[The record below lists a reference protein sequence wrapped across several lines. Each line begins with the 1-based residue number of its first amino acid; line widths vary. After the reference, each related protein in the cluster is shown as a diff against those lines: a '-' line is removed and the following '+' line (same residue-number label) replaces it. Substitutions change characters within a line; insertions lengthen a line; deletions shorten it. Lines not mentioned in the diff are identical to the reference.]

1 MFKAKNYKKEF
12 SKIPDD
18 AKTFPVVVFD
28 LLKKLDLINALF
40 PNFKNTYSEGSE
52 EHNLLDILFELGRAD
67 LSVGRIIEGHINALL
82 LIDKYGTGLQK
93 KTYFDRAIQGDL
105 FGIWNTEM
113 EWERVELKKKDNNLF
128 LSGAKDFC
136 TGGLNINFAIINAA
150 HNKGP
155 RMVILPI
162 QKLTHLQEDWSH
174 WNPSG
179 MRASVSCRIDFTKTR
194 ITEDQLLGVVHDYYK
209 DPFFSWGAVRFSAV
223 QLGGAQSI
231 IDKVV
236 EDLVKRKRAG
246 DPYQKMRLGQ
256 LSILIET
263 GKLWINKAEKM
274 EALVNDVSH
283 SKTTVNFSNMM
294 RTLSTQTCEE
304 IISIAEKAIG
314 VQSYMKKH
322 PMEKTI
328 RDLRVYLKQAGPD
341 MALANVGEFLSKQK
355 NNHAN

>member
-1 MFKAKNYKKEF
+1 MFKAKNYQKEF
-12 SKIPDD
+12 SKLPDD

-28 LLKKLDLINALF
+28 LLKKLDLIISLF
-40 PNFKNTYSEGSE
+40 PNFFDANKAGSE
-52 EHNLLDILFELGRAD
+52 KQNMLDILFELGRAD
-67 LSVGRIIEGHINALL
+67 LSIGRIIEGHINALL
-82 LIDKYGTGLQK
+82 LINKYGTEAQK
-93 KTYFDRAIQGDL
+93 KMYFDRAIQGDL

-113 EWERVELKKKDNNLF
+113 EWERVELKKIDNNLI

-150 HNKGP
+150 HLKGP
-155 RMVILPI
+155 HMVILPI
-162 QKLTHLQEDWSH
+162 RKLTHLKEDWSH

-179 MRASVSCRIDFTKTR
+179 MRASVSCRIDFTNTR
-194 ITEDQLLGVVHDYYK
+194 ITEDQLLGNIHDYYK
-209 DPFFSWGAVRFSAV
+209 EPFFSWGAVRFSAV

-231 IDKVV
+231 IDTVI

-256 LSILIET
+256 LNILMET
-263 GKLWINKAEKM
+263 GKLWIAKAEKM
-274 EALVNDVSH
+274 EALLNDASH
-283 SKTTVNFSNMM
+283 LKTTVNFSNMM
-294 RTLSTQTCEE
+294 RTLSTETCEE
-304 IISIAEKAIG
+304 IISIAEKAVG

-341 MALANVGEFLSKQK
+341 MALASVGEFIANKK
-355 NNHAN
+355 NNHAD